1 MSTDI
6 WEIANKIKR
15 SKNLNTRDIS
25 IGNKF
30 LAYIEDNQ
38 INIDQIKSLS
48 NKIETDVIDI
58 KVDMLT

>member
-30 LAYIEDNQ
+30 LTYIENNQ